1 MDGQSGV
8 NNSSTSLP
16 TTPSSLSKMQANAE
30 TLGAVSKCLANTVS
44 PDAAARR
51 AAEEQLRQGEAQ
63 AGFLPLILQLVRSD
77 EADMLVRQA
86 AGLYFKNTVKRLW
99 DDEEE
104 VQISEADKAA
114 VKSELVPLMI
124 ALGTPKTQ
132 RLQAQIGE
140 GLSTIASSDFPEKW
154 EGLID
159 VSCLK
164 CIASPELTTPG
175 TRQQLDSRQ
184 LCRQQR
190 CARHRPLDLQAM
202 AVAVPV

>member
-1 MDGQSGV
+1 
-8 NNSSTSLP
+8 
-16 TTPSSLSKMQANAE
+16 MQANPE
-30 TLGAVSKCLANTVS
+30 TLSAVSKCLANTVS

-63 AGFLPLILQLVRSD
+63 AGFLPLILQLVRSE

-104 VQISEADKAA
+104 VQIPEADKAA

-159 VSCLK
+159 VSCHRL
-164 CIASPELTTPG
+164 CCTTDN
-175 TRQQLDSRQ
+175 TRSLS
-184 LCRQQR
+184 
-190 CARHRPLDLQAM
+190 AA
-202 AVAVPV
+202 

>member
-1 MDGQSGV
+1 MDGSVWCQQQLIDFP
-8 NNSSTSLP
+8 SLHHPFPFP
-16 TTPSSLSKMQANAE
+16 TPSKMQANPE
-30 TLGAVSKCLANTVS
+30 TLSAVSKCLANTVS

-63 AGFLPLILQLVRSD
+63 AGFLPLILQLVRSE

-104 VQISEADKAA
+104 VQIPEADKAA

-159 VSCLK
+159 VSYHRLC
-164 CIASPELTTPG
+164 CTTDK
-175 TRQQLDSRQ
+175 TRSLST
-184 LCRQQR
+184 
-190 CARHRPLDLQAM
+190 A
-202 AVAVPV
+202 